1 MKNKSVKEIK
11 NSIKTKSDVNN
22 VKSNENDL
30 GFSLK
35 KENYILLLIGFLVI
49 VIGFI
54 LMSGGASDDP
64 SVFSYEIHSFRRISL
79 APVIVLL
86 GFVIEI
92 IAIMCIPK
100 KYKNI

>member
-1 MKNKSVKEIK
+1 MKNRPGK
-11 NSIKTKSDVNN
+11 NSKHPVNTKSDEKNIKNN
-22 VKSNENDL
+22 EENL

-35 KENYILLLIGFLVI
+35 KENYILLVIGFLVI

-64 SVFSYEIHSFRRISL
+64 GVFSYEIFSFRRITL
-79 APVIVLL
+79 APVMILL

-92 IAIMCIPK
+92 IAIMWIPK
-100 KYKNI
+100 KYNNI